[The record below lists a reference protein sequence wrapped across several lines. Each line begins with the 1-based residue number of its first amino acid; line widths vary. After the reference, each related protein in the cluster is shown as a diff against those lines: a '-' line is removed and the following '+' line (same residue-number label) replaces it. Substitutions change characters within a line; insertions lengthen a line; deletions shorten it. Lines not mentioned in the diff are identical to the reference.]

1 MVSEFQA
8 RVYKTLQTVPRG
20 RVTTY
25 QWLAKRVGC
34 GSARAI
40 GQALRKNPFA
50 PRVPCHRVIGS
61 DLGPGGFQGQTG
73 GAVLQEKIKLLRSEG
88 VTFRSGVLAEPGALY
103 IPD

>member
-1 MVSEFQA
+1 MVTEFQA
-8 RVYKTLQTVPRG
+8 HVYEVVKTVPSG

-73 GAVLQEKIKLLRSEG
+73 GAALRRKINLLRSEG
-88 VTFRSGVLAEPGALY
+88 VTFRSGVLAEPESLY
-103 IPD
+103 VPD